1 MTQVDVSSIPSMEDL
16 LSCTGELRRMV
27 KVGEGSYGE
36 AFRQGRC
43 GARAARGAAGAAHVE
58 VEGGGGEQKG
68 KRSVVTLRK
77 DVKAV

>member
-1 MTQVDVSSIPSMEDL
+1 MEDL

-43 GARAARGAAGAAHVE
+43 GARAAMGAAGAAHAE

-68 KRSVVTLRK
+68 KKSVVTMRNN
-77 DVKAV
+77 VKAA